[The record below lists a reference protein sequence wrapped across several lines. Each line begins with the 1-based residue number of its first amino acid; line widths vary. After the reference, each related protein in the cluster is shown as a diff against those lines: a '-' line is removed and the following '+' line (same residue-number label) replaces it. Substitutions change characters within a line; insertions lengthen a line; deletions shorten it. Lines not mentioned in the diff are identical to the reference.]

1 MQTALIMGLLAS
13 SAFPIGV
20 AIGLFFD
27 LPRRLLAG
35 IIAFGAGV
43 LVVALTSELM
53 AEATEGGYIVW
64 AVAGLLLGS
73 IVYVVLDHFVE
84 QGAKESPRREG
95 RDADDVKPG
104 AAAIPE
110 TDSQATIS
118 GMAVLVGTVLD
129 GVPENA
135 AIGIG
140 LAAEQGPALG
150 YVLLGAVFLSNLPGA
165 IASTV
170 GMQKEGR
177 STTYIVVAW
186 TLVALACTTSCVLGY
201 AAFGRVAAG
210 LAESDPGGR
219 RRRHPGNAGRHDVSR
234 SVRERRPL
242 GRALRHGRL
251 CRRVHPDRDRALI
264 PSAPRAGPLRRA
276 DRAFVGRGLTL
287 PYWPSE
293 GSGQRASV

>member
-64 AVAGLLLGS
+64 AIFGLVVGCV
-73 IVYVVLDHFVE
+73 IYVVLDQLLE
-84 QGAKESPRREG
+84 QGAQKSPRREG
-95 RDADDVKPG
+95 RDVGDVHSNADE
-104 AAAIPE
+104 IPE
-110 TDSQATIS
+110 TKREATIS

-140 LAAEQGPALG
+140 LAAEKGPGLG

-177 STTYIVVAW
+177 SSTYIIIAW
-186 TLVALACTTSCVLGY
+186 SLVALACTGSCVLGY
-201 AAFGRVAAG
+201 ALLAGLPLGAQSFVLALAAG
-210 LAESDPGGR
+210 GIIAMLSDTMFPEAFQTGGPWVALAATSGFATAFMLAELA
-219 RRRHPGNAGRHDVSR
+219 H
-234 SVRERRPL
+234 
-242 GRALRHGRL
+242 
-251 CRRVHPDRDRALI
+251 
-264 PSAPRAGPLRRA
+264 
-276 DRAFVGRGLTL
+276 
-287 PYWPSE
+287 
-293 GSGQRASV
+293 